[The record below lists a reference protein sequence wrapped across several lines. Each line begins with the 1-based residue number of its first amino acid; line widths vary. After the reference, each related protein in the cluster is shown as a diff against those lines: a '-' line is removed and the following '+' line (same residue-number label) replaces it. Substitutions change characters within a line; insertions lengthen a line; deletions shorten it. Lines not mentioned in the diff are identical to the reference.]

1 MDGSGQ
7 TLYIPNPQDPGDVLA
22 KKKIRKNSKIGEII
36 QKNVFRVKKTTR
48 GMDGSGQTLYIRNP
62 QDPGNVLAK
71 KNSKKVQKRGDN
83 SKKCVQSQKND
94 TWTDRPGSA
103 GSFR

>member
-7 TLYIPNPQDPGDVLA
+7 ILYIRNPQDPGNVLA

-71 KNSKKVQKRGDN
+71 KIQKWEII
-83 SKKCVQSQKND
+83 QKN
-94 TWTDRPGSA
+94 A
-103 GSFR
+103 FRVKKRHVDGQTRQRRVFPLVHV

>member
-7 TLYIPNPQDPGDVLA
+7 TLYVPDPQDPGDVLA

-36 QKNVFRVKKTTR
+36 QKNVFRVKKQHAGWT
-48 GMDGSGQTLYIRNP
+48 DLDKPYIFGILRILGTSS
-62 QDPGNVLAK
+62 QK
-71 KNSKKVQKRGDN
+71 KIPKKFKKRGDN